1 MIEGTNPVGW
11 TTSVAELISGGYRV
25 VTGQSVL
32 GGRKKTTDKMIN
44 SYKKTTKEQLERMEE
59 K

>member
-44 SYKKTTKEQLERMEE
+44 SYKKTTKEQL
-59 K
+59 